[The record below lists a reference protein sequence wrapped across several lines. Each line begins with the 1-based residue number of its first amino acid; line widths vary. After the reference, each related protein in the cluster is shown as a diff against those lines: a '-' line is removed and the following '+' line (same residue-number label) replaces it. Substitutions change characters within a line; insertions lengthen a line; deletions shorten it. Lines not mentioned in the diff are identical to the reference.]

1 MYANVFTYMLQ
12 QPPELE
18 TMSAPQPATQQLPV
32 EIQEEEITIH
42 ILREPRQGLG
52 ISIAGGQG
60 STPVKG
66 DDEVS
71 VCLWEHVSKLMTL
84 RIHTRRYYDKK
95 VCGEL

>member
-1 MYANVFTYMLQ
+1 MLQ

-71 VCLWEHVSKLMTL
+71 VCL
-84 RIHTRRYYDKK
+84 
-95 VCGEL
+95 